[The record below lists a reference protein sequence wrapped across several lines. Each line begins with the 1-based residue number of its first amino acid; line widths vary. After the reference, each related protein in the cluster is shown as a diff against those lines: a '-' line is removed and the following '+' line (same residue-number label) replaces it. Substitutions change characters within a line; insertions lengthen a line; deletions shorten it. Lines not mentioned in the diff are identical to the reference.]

1 MKHLIIRLTLPM
13 LLLMTVISAKAI
25 TFEYDELK
33 FTTTSDNECMVAKSS
48 GVGEVVIPE
57 VAIYDGMEYRVT
69 AIGDEAFLNHIS
81 ITSVTLPN
89 TVTSI
94 GAKAFQGCQTLKSI
108 NIPNSVTKIGDYAF
122 AMCVKLDITEMS
134 NSLVTIGARAFNGC
148 KKLSAMHLPN
158 TVTSIGASA
167 FLFCQGMTAVTL
179 SNSLISI
186 GENAFAQCYG
196 LKSISI
202 PNSVTTIGS
211 YAFSECTGLT
221 SIYLSA
227 NLTSI
232 GANIFSGCSALE
244 TLELDPGNEKYDSRD
259 NCNAIIETATNK
271 LIIGC
276 KHSTIPGTVTS
287 IGDAAFSGC
296 TGLTAIEIPSSVTSI
311 GSSAFSGCTGL
322 TAIEIPNTVTSI
334 GNSLF
339 LGCTGLTTATIPDE
353 ITTIGLSA
361 FYNCSALTSVTL
373 PSAITTIEPRAFYHC
388 TSLASIDI
396 PKSVKSIGYSAFLG
410 SGLASIDINDVTEI
424 GDMAFEYCTEL
435 KSVSILK
442 AKSVA
447 ANAFENCIALEKF
460 VLPYEW
466 TSDFK
471 VDFSSLSALNIV
483 YLGEKTP
490 TIPDR
495 AFFKNYNIDDM
506 YSNASTPPTTGDILF
521 GSMGLQGILYVPEG
535 CIDAYKKVSEY
546 CCFKGMQELP
556 YKVVIADGDVSVDV
570 LHSVAV
576 TASVAPADATTAPV
590 KWYSLND
597 DIATVT
603 IDGVVTGV
611 AKGSA
616 TLVAICDGITA
627 TTKVNVTDSN
637 AVKDI
642 ATDTPTAD
650 TTFDLYNLQGIC
662 VATGIDKADITA
674 DRFTPGV
681 YILVSSH
688 GSQKVKI

>member
-13 LLLMTVISAKAI
+13 LLLTTVISAKAI
-25 TFEYDELK
+25 TFEYDGLK
-33 FTTTSDNECMVAKSS
+33 FTTTSDNECVVTKSS
-48 GVGEVVIPE
+48 GVGEVIIPE
-57 VAIYDGMEYRVT
+57 VAIYDGTEYRVT
-69 AIGDEAFLNHIS
+69 AIGDEAFLNCIN
-81 ITSVTLPN
+81 ITSVSIPGS
-89 TVTSI
+89 VTSI
-94 GAKAFQGCQTLKSI
+94 GARAFNGCYMMKAIT
-108 NIPNSVTKIGDYAF
+108 IPDAVTEIGDYAF
-122 AMCVKLDITEMS
+122 AMCSKLIYVAMPK
-134 NSLVTIGARAFNGC
+134 SLVAIGAKAFSSCRKLSSVYIPYSVVTIGDGAFAFC
-148 KKLSAMHLPN
+148 SELKTISLP
-158 TVTSIGASA
+158 T
-167 FLFCQGMTAVTL
+167 
-179 SNSLISI
+179 SLISI
-186 GENAFAQCYG
+186 GANAFEQCTG

-244 TLELDPGNEKYDSRD
+244 TLELDPENEKYDSRD
-259 NCNAIIETATNK
+259 NCNVIIETATNK

-276 KHSTIPGTVTS
+276 RHTTIPGTVTS

-322 TAIEIPNTVTSI
+322 TSIEIPNTVTSI

-373 PSAITTIEPRAFYHC
+373 PSAITAIEPRAFYHC
-388 TSLASIDI
+388 TSLTSLDI

-410 SGLASIDINDVTEI
+410 SGLTSIDINDVTEI
-424 GDMAFEYCTEL
+424 GDKAFEYCTEL

-442 AKSVA
+442 AKSVS

-471 VDFSSLSALNIV
+471 VDFSTLSALNIV

-506 YSNASTPPTTGDILF
+506 YSNASTPPTTGYILF

-556 YKVVIADGDVSVDV
+556 YKVVIADEDVSVDI
-570 LHSVAV
+570 LHSVTV

-627 TTKVNVTDSN
+627 TKKINVTDSN
-637 AVKDI
+637 SVKDI

-674 DRFTPGV
+674 DRFTPGI